1 MGVENVALLSDFDGE
16 ATRAFGVAQVSR
28 GMTDVTLRSAFLI
41 TDGIVAASW
50 LLRSEMPDIDAV
62 IAAASTGRPQ
72 RDTVP

>member
-28 GMTDVTLRSAFLI
+28 GMTDVALRSAFLI
-41 TDGIVAASW
+41 TGGIVAASW
-50 LLRSEMPDIDAV
+50 LLRSEMPDIDAA
-62 IAAASTGRPQ
+62 IAAASTGGPQ